1 MYLRKKKINL
11 INFKKDN
18 NKFHKKL
25 INKNFYIGPWC
36 LEKISLENENFNN
49 ILNLYENYMKNIK
62 QILKKL
68 KNL

>member
-36 LEKISLENENFNN
+36 LEKISLENG
-49 ILNLYENYMKNIK
+49 
-62 QILKKL
+62 KL
-68 KNL
+68 